1 MVYTRIRIFVIKR
14 KDIHR
19 PLERPCQSLQL
30 IPLPPP
36 LPLSSRLLREPLLF
50 IKLRTLHTLIPHP
63 LLRVCGSLPLLQH
76 RTIPSNYRLTRILLG
91 LLVLLSELR
100 MLRLLS
106 LLVLLRH
113 LADGLGEGL
122 GWTRILVLVL
132 VLCVSTSAAS
142 DTYVFR
148 IVFVDWTSGYCT
160 GCARLDY
167 EARRGL

>member
-19 PLERPCQSLQL
+19 PLERPYQSLQL
-30 IPLPPP
+30 IPLPPS
-36 LPLSSRLLREPLLF
+36 LPLSSRLLRQPLLF
-50 IKLRTLHTLIPHP
+50 LKLRTLHTFIPHP
-63 LLRVCGSLPLLQH
+63 LLRVRGSLPLLQH
-76 RTIPSNYRLTRILLG
+76 RAIPSNYRLTRILLG

-122 GWTRILVLVL
+122 GWTRILTL

-148 IVFVDWTSGYCT
+148 VVFVGWTFGYCA